1 MISAIHFFRP
11 MPKLVDHDKY
21 RKELLMKSF
30 DLFAQKGYSSITMR
44 QLAQGLGVST
54 GTLYHYFPNKEALFW
69 QLVEQQTQQDILDF
83 LTEAGGL
90 QTLPERIE
98 ALINFVAKNEDYF
111 LKQTSV
117 WVDFCQQQERKEIMN
132 HETLRRANGEIKQ
145 TIADYLQ
152 IQDKEIANFIL
163 TFFNGLILARL
174 FEGEIISFQEQGTL
188 LKKMLLAYLGR
199 LEARN

>member
-1 MISAIHFFRP
+1 
-11 MPKLVDHDKY
+11 
-21 RKELLMKSF
+21 MKSF

-83 LTEAGGL
+83 LTEAEGL

-132 HETLRRANGEIKQ
+132 HETLRRANAEIKQ

-163 TFFNGLILARL
+163 TFFNGLILGRL
-174 FEGEIISFQEQGTL
+174 FEGENISFEEQGTL
-188 LKKMLLAYLGR
+188 LKKMLLAYLER
-199 LEARN
+199 LEARD